1 LVNAAS
7 ERVFFIRDKPR
18 RATLTDSKWTH
29 LTTDEASIILNALS
43 SIRSSQHAD
52 IAKIDMLIDKLEK
65 AESEPNITIGIH
77 LGQVCWTRENPFP
90 IRICDYDGFDLP
102 DVDEA
107 GKPCEISWEPA
118 ADGVED
124 V

>member
-1 LVNAAS
+1 
-7 ERVFFIRDKPR
+7 
-18 RATLTDSKWTH
+18 LTDSKWTH
-29 LTTDEASIILNALS
+29 LTADEASIILNALS

-52 IAKIDMLIDKLEK
+52 IAKIYMLIDKLEN
-65 AESEPNITIGIH
+65 AESQPNITIGIH
-77 LGQVCWTRENPFP
+77 LGQVCWTRGNPFP

-102 DVDEA
+102 DVDKG

-118 ADGVED
+118 EDGAED